1 MLTDDLNDL
10 MKLYSMRGV
19 DDWKRNTKAK
29 HRMAVRELLSSSGIA
44 DDEKDIRRMICRIFN
59 DGDFRKQFIPMPKCS
74 GPNIDWCF
82 FLPIK
87 ITQENDEYLRL
98 FLLIKCKEYVKRKG
112 YNWICFRFEGDS
124 QSSRHGYSHLQFTRS
139 IPEFPETF
147 GPDWL
152 PSSDPTFPIPARDPL
167 EMFLCMA
174 TAVHGFRGGID
185 ELLVDIFQ
193 KASRPKYALQ
203 YKERLAKILNANH

>member
-1 MLTDDLNDL
+1 MLTNDLNDL
-10 MKLYSMRGV
+10 MRLYSMRGI
-19 DDWKRNTKAK
+19 DDWKRNAKAK
-29 HRMAVRELLSSSGIA
+29 HRIAIRKLLSNSGIA
-44 DDEKDIRRMICRIFN
+44 DDEKDIKRMICRIFN
-59 DGDFRKQFIPMPKCS
+59 DGDFREQFIPMPKCS

-87 ITQENDEYLRL
+87 ITQESNEYLRL
-98 FLLIKCKEYVKRKG
+98 FLLIKCKGYVKRRG

-124 QSSRHGYSHLQFTRS
+124 LNSRHGYSHLQFTRS
-139 IPEFPETF
+139 IPEFPATF

-152 PSSDPTFPIPARDPL
+152 PDSDPTFPIPARDSL

-185 ELLVDIFQ
+185 SLLIDIFQ
-193 KASRPKYALQ
+193 QATRPNDARKCIGKLT
-203 YKERLAKILNANH
+203 KMLNANP